1 MRVVPLEAF
10 RDKVPVGVG
19 SAAVEGGF
27 RALGRGEA
35 ALPDPMVLELREQQA
50 EVHVK
55 GAHLAGGRHIV
66 LKVATGFYRN
76 RARGL
81 PSGDGMFLL
90 LDADTGVPA
99 ALLELYASLTR
110 HLTAPTL
117 LH

>member
-10 RDKVPVGVG
+10 RDKVPYSVAI
-19 SAAVEGGF
+19 AAVERGF

-55 GAHLAGGRHIV
+55 GAHLAGERHIV

-99 ALLELYASLTR
+99 VLLEEHGDRKSTR
-110 HLTAPTL
+110 LNSSH
-117 LH
+117 

>member
-10 RDKVPVGVG
+10 RDKIPFSVAI
-19 SAAVEGGF
+19 AAVERGF

-66 LKVATGFYRN
+66 LKVARDSIATG
-76 RARGL
+76 RAACPRATACFCCST
-81 PSGDGMFLL
+81 PI
-90 LDADTGVPA
+90 P
-99 ALLELYASLTR
+99 ASLPR
-110 HLTAPTL
+110 CSRSTATSPTSARPRRSR
-117 LH
+117 